1 MTDSVQ
7 DERLRRRFDMWDKD
21 GNGAVERSD
30 WEAEAK
36 RILAS
41 LGVEE
46 QSPKGQ
52 ALTGA
57 YLGMWSYLAAQSG
70 VGDGGSLSFDAFRD
84 VASRNV
90 LARGQ
95 QGFNDVVRPTIRAV
109 ADLCDTDGDGQVGPE
124 EFKSWIKAI
133 GADEATAG
141 SAFEQI
147 DANGNGLLSVDEMV
161 AAVHKYHSGELEFS
175 LL

>member
-1 MTDSVQ
+1 M
-7 DERLRRRFDMWDKD
+7 
-21 GNGAVERSD
+21 G
-30 WEAEAK
+30 
-36 RILAS
+36 
-41 LGVEE
+41 E

-70 VGDGGSLSFDAFRD
+70 VGEDGSLDFAAFRD
-84 VASRNV
+84 VAAQNV
-90 LARGQ
+90 LDRGQ

-109 ADLCDTDGDGQVGPE
+109 ADLCDTDGDGQVSPE
-124 EFKSWIKAI
+124 EFKNWIKAI
-133 GADEATAG
+133 GADQATAD

-147 DANGNGLLSVDEMV
+147 DTDGNGQLSVDEMV

>member
-1 MTDSVQ
+1 MTNSVQ
-7 DERLRRRFDMWDKD
+7 EERLRRRFDMWDKD
-21 GNGAVERSD
+21 GNGTVDRSD
-30 WEAEAK
+30 WEGEAK
-36 RILAS
+36 RILDS
-41 LGVEE
+41 LGVEQ

-57 YLGMWSYLAAQSG
+57 YLGMWSYLASQSG
-70 VGDGGSLSFDAFRD
+70 VGDGGSLSFDAFRQ
-84 VASRNV
+84 VAAQNV
-90 LARGQ
+90 LDRGQ

-109 ADLCDTDGDGQVGPE
+109 ADLCDADGDGQVGPD
-124 EFKSWIKAI
+124 EFKSWIKAV

-147 DANGNGLLSVDEMV
+147 DTDGNGQLSVDELV
-161 AAVHKYHSGELEFS
+161 EAVHKYHSGELEFS